1 LDARNRAKVES
12 KEMDKVAIEWR
23 VGSRVALNVYEGD
36 NPGRAVCQC
45 HTTHDAE
52 RIVEAV
58 NKVGRVGF
66 KARSL
71 MQTWAP
77 GVWVI
82 CGAITFGIM
91 MGGLACQIWFA
102 H

>member
-1 LDARNRAKVES
+1 LDARNCAKVES

-23 VGSRVALNVYEGD
+23 EDGINVYEGD
-36 NPGRAVCQC
+36 PGRPVCQC

-58 NKVGRVGF
+58 NKAGRVGF
-66 KARSL
+66 KPKTQRDQASEW
-71 MQTWAP
+71 TWVPLIAIAT
-77 GVWVI
+77 GVVM
-82 CGAITFGIM
+82 GAW
-91 MGGLACQIWFA
+91 ACRIWFA